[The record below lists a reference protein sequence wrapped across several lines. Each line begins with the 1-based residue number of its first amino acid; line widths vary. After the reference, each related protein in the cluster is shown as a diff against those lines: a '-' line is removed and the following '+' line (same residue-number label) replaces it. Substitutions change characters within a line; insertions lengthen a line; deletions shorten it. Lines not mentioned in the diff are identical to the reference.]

1 MSRKHFVA
9 LARAL
14 RDSGASQDVVSAVAS
29 ELAAFNPNFDRARF
43 IDAATSEVSA

>member
-1 MSRKHFVA
+1 MSRKHFVRIA
-9 LARAL
+9 AAL
-14 RDSGASQDVVSAVAS
+14 RDSGASREVVSAVAS